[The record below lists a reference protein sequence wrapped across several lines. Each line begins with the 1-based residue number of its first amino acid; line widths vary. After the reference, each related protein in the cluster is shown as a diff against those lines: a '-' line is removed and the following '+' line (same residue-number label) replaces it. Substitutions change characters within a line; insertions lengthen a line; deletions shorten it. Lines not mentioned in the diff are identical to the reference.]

1 MAGSEGASEEIIES
15 LKNAVNHK
23 MKKYQGTATV
33 IMRFALATGFLS
45 AVASRLG
52 LWGTHSSGWA
62 GYLDYTKAVNSF
74 APASVIPFLAIT
86 STILESTF
94 AILLLIGYKIRWA
107 SLGASILSLLFALTM
122 AYSFG
127 LKEPLDYSVFAFSAS
142 AFLLSTMTDYPL
154 SMDRRIRRNPVG

>member
-1 MAGSEGASEEIIES
+1 MAGSEGAAEEIIES
-15 LKNAVNHK
+15 LIKEVCYK

-33 IMRFALATGFLS
+33 LIRFALATGFLS
-45 AVASRLG
+45 AVASRLN

-62 GYLDYTKAVNSF
+62 SFLEYTKSVNSF

-94 AILLLIGYKIRWA
+94 AILLLIGYKIKWA
-107 SLGASILSLLFALTM
+107 SLGAAILSLLFALTM
-122 AYSFG
+122 TYTFG

-154 SMDRRIRRNPVG
+154 SIDRRIRRNPVG